1 MGSKGAGDE
10 EFLIDV
16 SDEEPFEVEEGPAS
30 QTLNGLKAT
39 FPTSC

>member
-1 MGSKGAGDE
+1 MGSEGAGDE
-10 EFLIDV
+10 GFLIDV
-16 SDEEPFEVEEGPAS
+16 LYEEPFEVEEGLTS